1 MSAQSTISREKI
13 NQNYNTTSN
22 YCTITNSTAEQI
34 LVYGPPKATD
44 GGKYDTSWYVL
55 HAGKTTPKG
64 WECYGFFVPNDRSF
78 SSESG
83 SDIQGPVAIKY
94 GPGKSV
100 TLTSS
105 QNKYISKG
113 DNSDSVFHQSEIN
126 WSIPDFSCEDC
137 QKMNKLR
144 YEIDSDLNV
153 MKQNKDYEK

>member
-1 MSAQSTISREKI
+1 MSAQSTISREKT
-13 NQNYNTTSN
+13 NVGHNTTSN
-22 YCTITNSTAEQI
+22 YCTITNSTSEQI

-55 HAGKTTPKG
+55 HTGKTTPQG
-64 WECYGFFVPNDRSF
+64 WECFGFFVPKDRSF
-78 SSESG
+78 SNESD
-83 SDIQGPVAIKY
+83 STIEGPVAIKY
-94 GPGKSV
+94 SGGKSI

-105 QNKYISKG
+105 QNKYIAKG
-113 DNSDSVFHQSEIN
+113 ANYDGVFHQSEIN

-137 QKMNKLR
+137 QAMNKLR